1 MPIDYFNSQNI
12 LDMHLEIF
20 HPFTILGYLKETQH
34 NKIQFDK
41 KRLIQ
46 CNKKNVVWSGHYNE
60 PIHPSVLL
68 QRHGSIVHV
77 HFGFLALQMTFFVK
91 VANAFKHMISGC
103 LKS

>member
-46 CNKKNVVWSGHYNE
+46 YNKKNVVWT
-60 PIHPSVLL
+60 L
-68 QRHGSIVHV
+68 
-77 HFGFLALQMTFFVK
+77 
-91 VANAFKHMISGC
+91 
-103 LKS
+103 